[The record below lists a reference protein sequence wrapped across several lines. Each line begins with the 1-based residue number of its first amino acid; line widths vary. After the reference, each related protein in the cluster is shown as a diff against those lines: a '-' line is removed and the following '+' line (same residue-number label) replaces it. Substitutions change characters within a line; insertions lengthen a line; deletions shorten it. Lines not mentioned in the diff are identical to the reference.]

1 MAVSSLSGKPVMR
14 RAAFHIT
21 RAFQSPFQYAFQSK
35 RPYLLRCT
43 SVPVCIARVC
53 IGDGDA

>member
-1 MAVSSLSGKPVMR
+1 MAVSSLSRKPVMC

-21 RAFQSPFQYAFQSK
+21 RAFQSAFLCACQPN